1 MTLPTEDKKKR
12 IKELREDTRHI
23 NDPFT
28 LLSETLYENE
38 RLRNQLRKFD
48 SWFK

>member
-1 MTLPTEDKKKR
+1 MTLPTEDKRKR
-12 IKELREDTRHI
+12 IKELREDTCHI

-38 RLRNQLRKFD
+38 RLRQQLQKFNTYQ
-48 SWFK
+48 K

>member
-1 MTLPTEDKKKR
+1 MTLPTEDKTKR

-23 NDPFT
+23 NDPFI

-38 RLRNQLRKFD
+38 RLRNKLRKFEN
-48 SWFK
+48 

>member
-1 MTLPTEDKKKR
+1 MALPTEDKKKR

-23 NDPFT
+23 HDPFI

-38 RLRNQLRKFD
+38 RLRRQLQQNQN
-48 SWFK
+48 